1 MSSRNRARRE
11 ANREARQSA
20 ERARNKSLHRRFVII
35 VLALLSAPLC
45 VFAATKALHSE
56 KNRVVVDPAA
66 ASEGSSTTTPQ
77 TSVVTVKKPKT
88 PGSSVTG
95 TSVLTYRTV
104 PATQRSRNN
113 NPPAYVPPATSPQT
127 VVRYLPAP
135 TTAAPPPPPQKPCV
149 AFNDTIQGGGTVPV
163 PVGPAPTSLVVR
175 DLVHGSGAA
184 VTAHTTL
191 TVDYVAVAC
200 STGKIVDASYQ
211 HGGPSTLKLDNVIV
225 GWQLGMPGARVGGTR
240 LLGVP
245 ATLAYGSAGRPPII
259 GKNEALW
266 FKVTVRATNV
276 TIGVPSPP
284 TNVVAT
290 PQPGAAKLT
299 WTAPNDNG
307 APITQYVI
315 STYVDGNLQAQQTA
329 YTTASSMTISSL
341 TAGTQYTFKVAA
353 RNSYGIGP
361 QSAASNVMT
370 PT

>member
-1 MSSRNRARRE
+1 M
-11 ANREARQSA
+11 Q
-20 ERARNKSLHRRFVII
+20 RRFTII
-35 VLALLSAPLC
+35 VLALISAPLC
-45 VFAATKALHSE
+45 VFAAAKALSDSGTQ
-56 KNRVVVDPAA
+56 RVVVNPASA
-66 ASEGSSTTTPQ
+66 TEPTTNAPQ
-77 TSVVTVKKPKT
+77 TSVITVLRRIKQPVTHTTVTYITQT
-88 PGSSVTG
+88 PHYSVNPNLYTPAAAA
-95 TSVLTYRTV
+95 TV
-104 PATQRSRNN
+104 T
-113 NPPAYVPPATSPQT
+113 PQT
-127 VVRYLPAP
+127 VIRYLPQP
-135 TTAAPPPPPQKPCV
+135 TTTLPPPPPSKPCV
-149 AFNDTIQGGGTVPV
+149 KFNDTIQGGGTVPV
-163 PVGPAPTSLVVR
+163 PVGPAPTRLVVR
-175 DLVHGSGAA
+175 DLTSGTGA
-184 VTAHTTL
+184 VVKAHTTV

-211 HGGPSTLKLDNVIV
+211 HGGPSTLQLDNVIQ
-225 GWQLGMPGARVGGTR
+225 GWQLGLPGARVGGTR

-245 ATLAYGSAGRPPII
+245 AVLAYGSAGRPPII

-266 FKVTVRATNV
+266 FKITVKATNV
-276 TIGVPSPP
+276 TIGVPSAP
-284 TNVVAT
+284 THVVAT

-353 RNSYGIGP
+353 RNSYGVGP